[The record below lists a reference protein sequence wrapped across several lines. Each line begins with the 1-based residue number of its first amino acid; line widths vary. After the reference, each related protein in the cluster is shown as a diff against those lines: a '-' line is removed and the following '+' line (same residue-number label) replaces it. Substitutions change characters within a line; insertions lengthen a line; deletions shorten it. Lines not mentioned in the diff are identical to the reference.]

1 MNSTI
6 LSTKRLSGSQR
17 ELALNGKLNIVEYDA
32 INIEYLPFEINSDV
46 DCYIFT
52 SKNAVHSYLEEKKS
66 KVNKAEKSQIL
77 KAVCVG
83 EKTKLLL
90 QKNNFEVLATCEN
103 AENLSQIIITNYK
116 FYSFLF
122 LSGNLRRTTLPEQ
135 LIKNKIDYK
144 EIEIYRTILKPK
156 KFKNTFEGIL
166 FFSPSGVESFI
177 QDNSLSDSTAFCIG
191 STTMNEA
198 KKYTNRLI
206 KANKPTIENVIV
218 QAVKHY
224 NS

>member
-6 LSTKRLSGSQR
+6 LSTKRLSASQR

-32 INIEYLPFEINSDV
+32 IKIEYLPFEITSDV
-46 DCYIFT
+46 DCFIFT
-52 SKNAVHSYLEEKKS
+52 SKNAVLSYLKKQKS
-66 KVNKAEKSQIL
+66 KVNQTENSQTL

-83 EKTKLLL
+83 EKTRRLL

-103 AENLSQIIITNYK
+103 AENLSQLIITNFK
-116 FYSFLF
+116 SYSFLF
-122 LSGNLRRTTLPEQ
+122 LSGNLRRATLPEQ
-135 LIKNKIDYK
+135 LLKNNIDYK
-144 EIEIYRTILKPK
+144 EIEVYKTILKPK
-156 KFKNTFEGIL
+156 KFKNKFEGIL

-177 QDNSLSDSTAFCIG
+177 EDNCLSDSTAFCIG
-191 STTMNEA
+191 STTMLEA